1 MIRRTL
7 VSLIAFFLF
16 SLVGPLTRLMFPPT
30 ANNGRFDLI
39 VDRVVLYVWPTALLG
54 EGPGIIRQATV
65 NLVAANV
72 LFFVVLGFLIG
83 LIAWRRWVPMV
94 LYALTCTTVLFVE
107 AWEFKS
113 NLSFLTWCALAII
126 FVLYA
131 IPFWAVRHVAEP
143 GRTASRAVA

>member
-1 MIRRTL
+1 VTRRIL

-39 VDRVVLYVWPTALLG
+39 VDKVVLYIWPTALLG
-54 EGPGIIRQATV
+54 QGPGISPQTTV

-72 LFFVVLGFLIG
+72 LSFVVFGFLIG
-83 LIAWRRWVPMV
+83 LIAWRRWVPIV

-113 NLSFLTWCALAII
+113 NLSFLTWCALAVI
-126 FVLYA
+126 FLLYA
-131 IPFWAVRHVAEP
+131 IPFWAVRHVVESD
-143 GRTASRAVA
+143 RTASGAMA